1 MTIRRREK
9 VGSWNMRENGG
20 GENRIIRKRRWKR
33 EDRRENCDLHDED
46 HFPGDRFKL
55 ILQISI
61 YNLRLL

>member
-1 MTIRRREK
+1 
-9 VGSWNMRENGG
+9 MRENGG